1 MRRVVT
7 ALIIVMVGSALAAC
21 GGAPADTGTTGTPSA
36 TPTAT
41 TPAAAAP
48 AAPTG
53 DTHSPT
59 QTITPNEMFP
69 TDKATV
75 PTAILTALTSKRP
88 LMVYFFDPTTQVTK
102 DQRKEVD
109 AVMKKYR
116 GTIDLIALDYTT
128 GIVPEGSN
136 MNLDAE
142 TQKLSLLSAALK
154 VNTTPYIVFVDR
166 FGRITYRFAG
176 YTDRI
181 LLGRE
186 VLRATQ

>member
-21 GGAPADTGTTGTPSA
+21 GGAPADDGTTGTPA
-36 TPTAT
+36 VTPTA

-48 AAPTG
+48 AAPQG
-53 DTHSPT
+53 DINSPT
-59 QTITPNEMFP
+59 QTVVPNEMFP
-69 TDKATV
+69 TDPSSV
-75 PTAILTALTSKRP
+75 PSAVLTKLTAKRP
-88 LMVYFFDPTTQVTK
+88 LMVYFYDPTTSVTK
-102 DQRKEVD
+102 DQRVEVD
-109 AVMKKYR
+109 VAMKKYR
-116 GTIDLIALDYTT
+116 GTIDLVALDYTT

-136 MNLDAE
+136 MSLDAE

-166 FGRITYRFAG
+166 YGRITYRFAG
-176 YTDRI
+176 FTDRI

-186 VLRATQ
+186 VLRATE